1 MHTYYYVM
9 DFSASCYPKPCRQEG
24 LRSFAPCEE
33 GLDRR
38 DGDSTNNQAKV
49 STDVADDTEAR
60 SLAGG
65 ATVADDSRAP
75 LGLTSVVVTEPLLD
89 VVTMVVSPL
98 ADEVELTLLMGN
110 EADPEAVNLGGGASG
125 VGDVTADRAA
135 FNDAEF
141 TLPTIKYASYYRS
154 VRSYNDIFIIDLR
167 LNQYVICN
175 EM

>member
-1 MHTYYYVM
+1 M
-9 DFSASCYPKPCRQEG
+9 
-24 LRSFAPCEE
+24 
-33 GLDRR
+33 
-38 DGDSTNNQAKV
+38 
-49 STDVADDTEAR
+49 ADDTEAR

-141 TLPTIKYASYYRS
+141 YAANDQKRLLLSVRAKSQRDFYYRPKIES
-154 VRSYNDIFIIDLR
+154 A
-167 LNQYVICN
+167 CH
-175 EM
+175 M